1 MASKTTATVKSQG
14 SSITKKHYTLSIK
27 ADADPDP
34 LQEFEGGATRSVK
47 KERRELIPKTAI
59 DALARRLALGA
70 AKHGVNNWRQ
80 GGDDFRLATVN
91 HLLDHIFE
99 YLEHG
104 GSENTDAII
113 CNAAFLCEY
122 EAREAHLGV
131 SGDE

>member
-1 MASKTTATVKSQG
+1 MASKTTTSKMVRA
-14 SSITKKHYTLSIK
+14 K
-27 ADADPDP
+27 AWP
-34 LQEFEGGATRSVK
+34 LPVDRGGDSDRSEELEVFEGGATRSAK
-47 KERRELIPKTAI
+47 AERRELIPKTAI

-70 AKHGVNNWRQ
+70 ARHGVNNWRQ
-80 GGDDFRLATVN
+80 GGDEFRLATIN

-131 SGDE
+131 AGNE